1 MRREPQS
8 GERRSPEDTEGRD
21 PAVANLDRKFWLA
34 MALFGFLALMVWF
47 TVGEGKVLVFGKPVE
62 IRFIPLVVLG
72 GLAVRTMLA
81 RQADKIRRTGKGSGN

>member
-1 MRREPQS
+1 
-8 GERRSPEDTEGRD
+8 
-21 PAVANLDRKFWLA
+21 LDRKFWLA